1 MRTRT
6 LLMLAVFC
14 GLAILVA
21 GSVQLLRVSDDSG
34 DASADLFV
42 GDTAAAGDLLVTVNA
57 AGERDGVM
65 RVEVTLSGVNDDDG
79 LEGFRLV
86 VPGNA
91 LAPLPSGVPGTG
103 LSGTG
108 TTDDVCGGVTL
119 AEQRCTLVFATTD
132 VVGTPRVLLLR
143 RGEDQ
148 QRWVLA

>member
-42 GDTAAAGDLLVTVNA
+42 GDTAAAGDLVVTVNS

-65 RVEVTLSGVNDDDG
+65 RVEVTLGGVNDDDG

-91 LAPLPSGVPGTG
+91 LAPLPPGEPG
-103 LSGTG
+103 IG
-108 TTDDVCGGVTL
+108 TTDGVCVDVTL
-119 AEQRCTLVFATTD
+119 AEQRCTLAFTTAD

>member
-91 LAPLPSGVPGTG
+91 LAPLPSVQAG
-103 LSGTG
+103 SGTV
-108 TTDDVCGGVTL
+108 DDVCGGVTL
-119 AEQRCTLVFATTD
+119 AEQRCTLAFATTD